1 MPAKR
6 RAFSLKQSY
15 MSYVLNTYII
25 GNVSTYDSI
34 VKEDENVYF
43 EDIVLKKIYENIGL
57 TIEELCKKY
66 NIENKPKHVNSILIY
81 RMLGVKSENAEEF
94 EKANIEMKTVRVEK
108 NNHTK
113 ESMSFPA
120 IKIKKFVKEKFENS
134 EIYKFFSEKKFLFV
148 VFKKNEIDEYKLM
161 GAKFWNMPIDELET
175 TGMLEWNLYRNKFEN
190 GVNFKIEKQNDGKI
204 IVKNDLPKKS
214 KTKIFHLRPHAS
226 KSKYVI
232 GGQEYGNGNNGDTD
246 ELPNGDKMTKQCFWL
261 NNDYIIKI
269 IKDIIIKGEEK

>member
-1 MPAKR
+1 
-6 RAFSLKQSY
+6 
-15 MSYVLNTYII
+15 
-25 GNVSTYDSI
+25 
-34 VKEDENVYF
+34 
-43 EDIVLKKIYENIGL
+43 
-57 TIEELCKKY
+57 
-66 NIENKPKHVNSILIY
+66 
-81 RMLGVKSENAEEF
+81 
-94 EKANIEMKTVRVEK
+94 
-108 NNHTK
+108 
-113 ESMSFPA
+113 
-120 IKIKKFVKEKFENS
+120 
-134 EIYKFFSEKKFLFV
+134 
-148 VFKKNEIDEYKLM
+148 
-161 GAKFWNMPIDELET
+161 
-175 TGMLEWNLYRNKFEN
+175 MLEWNLYRNKFEN